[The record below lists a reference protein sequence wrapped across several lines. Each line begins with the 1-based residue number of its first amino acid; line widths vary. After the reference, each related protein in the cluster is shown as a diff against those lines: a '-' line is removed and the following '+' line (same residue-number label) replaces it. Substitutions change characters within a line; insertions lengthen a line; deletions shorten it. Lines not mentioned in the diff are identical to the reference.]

1 MAIGDHHRA
10 GTRAPL
16 RLITNSNLSLHGGN
30 DRNTCPSQIDNE
42 HNGAGWH
49 SGCGVGIHSLGGQT
63 MGVISRCVATLRG
76 EQCFITVN
84 GQSEVMTYRRGQ
96 EIVAGDRSY
105 VVTRILRGRTDR
117 RVPSWEIWARPA
129 KQ

>member
-1 MAIGDHHRA
+1 
-10 GTRAPL
+10 
-16 RLITNSNLSLHGGN
+16 
-30 DRNTCPSQIDNE
+30 
-42 HNGAGWH
+42 
-49 SGCGVGIHSLGGQT
+49 

-84 GQSEVMTYRRGQ
+84 GLSEVMTYRRGQ
-96 EIVAGDRSY
+96 EIVAGDRAY

>member
-1 MAIGDHHRA
+1 M
-10 GTRAPL
+10 
-16 RLITNSNLSLHGGN
+16 
-30 DRNTCPSQIDNE
+30 
-42 HNGAGWH
+42 GA
-49 SGCGVGIHSLGGQT
+49 
-63 MGVISRCVATLRG
+63 ISRCVATLRG

-84 GQSEVMTYRRGQ
+84 GRSEVMTYRRGQ
-96 EIVAGDRSY
+96 EIVAGDRAY